1 MFNRLLFKVKFRYL
15 IFLFF
20 FGIFINLNF
29 LFISLSLV
37 FLKLYLGYRR
47 ITYLVLFY
55 TFTTFLI
62 YELTNF
68 NFLSE
73 KNEYFT
79 SSNIEYD
86 INKNYGYFPKAN
98 SEFFEKIY
106 FKEKLIKTN
115 KYSINKYGHRKS
127 IGSQTN
133 SKQCIIFFGGSIIFG
148 QSLNDNETLPH
159 FVSMK
164 FNGEKKVY
172 NFAFNGYGPHQF
184 LSKIENSYLNQL
196 MKCEEL
202 TFVSFY
208 IHDHI
213 GRVVGK
219 RSWGDKSPR
228 YVINGEKL
236 TQKGFFSSYPF
247 KLIMKFRKNIRNSKI
262 ASIFFDVEKTNKKDQ
277 YIFIRILDEIEKK
290 INSKYSNSNIYYIV
304 WDKKNSVNQIV
315 KNFFKSKKII
325 QIENLNIPSKYYSNN
340 IPGDN
345 HPTKEFNEIL
355 SKHIK
360 NLIINNN
367 VL

>member
-20 FGIFINLNF
+20 FGLLININF

-37 FLKLYLGYRR
+37 FLKLYLECKR
-47 ITYLVLFY
+47 IAYLVLFY
-55 TFTTFLI
+55 TFTTFFI
-62 YELTNF
+62 YELINF
-68 NFLSE
+68 NFLIK
-73 KNEYFT
+73 KNEYFI

-98 SEFFEKIY
+98 SEFLEKVY

-115 KYSINKYGHRKS
+115 KYSINNQGHRTSNSPLTK
-127 IGSQTN
+127 
-133 SKQCIIFFGGSIIFG
+133 SKQCIIFFGGSIVFG
-148 QSLNDNETLPH
+148 QSLNNNETLPH
-159 FVSMK
+159 LVSME

-184 LSKIENSYLNQL
+184 LSKIENSYLDQL
-196 MKCEEL
+196 NKCEEL
-202 TFVSFY
+202 TFIYFY
-208 IHDHI
+208 INDHI

-228 YVINGEKL
+228 YIINGDKL

-262 ASIFFDVEKTNKKDQ
+262 VSIFFDIEKTNKKDQ
-277 YIFIRILDEIEKK
+277 YLLVRILSEIENK
-290 INSKYSNSNIYYIV
+290 INRKYPNSNIYYIV
-304 WDKKNSVNQIV
+304 WEKKNIV
-315 KNFFKSKKII
+315 HKIIRNFFKNKKII
-325 QIENLNIPSKYYSNN
+325 QIKNLNIPLKYHSNN

-355 SKHIK
+355 SKYIKKFIIK
-360 NLIINNN
+360 NNAL
-367 VL
+367 